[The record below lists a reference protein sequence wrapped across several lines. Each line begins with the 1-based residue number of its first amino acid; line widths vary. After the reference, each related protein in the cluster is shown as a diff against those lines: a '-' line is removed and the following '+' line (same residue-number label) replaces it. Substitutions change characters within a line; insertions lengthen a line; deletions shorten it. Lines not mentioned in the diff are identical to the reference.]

1 MRLGFVGPEG
11 VEQVFQDA
19 QPGRG
24 LSGVQRLGQVDG
36 NRRGEHVVDGVS
48 RIVGHH
54 PYGHITVAVLDE
66 SQRYHEVGE
75 VTSADVAISSPL
87 DCREIKQF

>member
-1 MRLGFVGPEG
+1 MRLSFVGPEG

-36 NRRGEHVVDGVS
+36 NRRGEHVVDGVAG
-48 RIVGHH
+48 RK
-54 PYGHITVAVLDE
+54 TRRC
-66 SQRYHEVGE
+66 Q
-75 VTSADVAISSPL
+75 
-87 DCREIKQF
+87 